1 MKWSDKDIKEN
12 FDEIRLDKALA
23 AEYEKTSQII
33 KRTGVFDTVDR
44 IYGEPGAEYQD
55 GQDGSDMGGEGP
67 SGGVGGFGGGLG
79 EIGSSPGVLDGF
91 GTPEGNEDMTM
102 NGEESSEPTENVNM
116 PMENLK
122 NKKPLITET
131 GRSRRANQ
139 IFNKLM
145 ENIDSKKKEDD
156 TPTRVD
162 VYDKSLMISEEFN
175 SMFNKLNEF
184 KKETSDN

>member
-1 MKWSDKDIKEN
+1 ME
-12 FDEIRLDKALA
+12 
-23 AEYEKTSQII
+23 
-33 KRTGVFDTVDR
+33 KRTLIRRQLNHGIARSPILIFLTTFAIVVVAGVSVMLLYMKHSEDTV
-44 IYGEPGAEYQD
+44 
-55 GQDGSDMGGEGP
+55 
-67 SGGVGGFGGGLG
+67 
-79 EIGSSPGVLDGF
+79 
-91 GTPEGNEDMTM
+91 TM

>member
-1 MKWSDKDIKEN
+1 
-12 FDEIRLDKALA
+12 
-23 AEYEKTSQII
+23 
-33 KRTGVFDTVDR
+33 
-44 IYGEPGAEYQD
+44 
-55 GQDGSDMGGEGP
+55 
-67 SGGVGGFGGGLG
+67 
-79 EIGSSPGVLDGF
+79 
-91 GTPEGNEDMTM
+91 
-102 NGEESSEPTENVNM
+102 M